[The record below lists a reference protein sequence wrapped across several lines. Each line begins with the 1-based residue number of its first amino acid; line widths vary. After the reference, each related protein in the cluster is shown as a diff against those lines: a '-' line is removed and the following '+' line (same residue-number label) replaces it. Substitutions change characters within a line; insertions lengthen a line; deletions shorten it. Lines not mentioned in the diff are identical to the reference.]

1 MEIVLLIARL
11 SLAFIFVL
19 AGATKAADLAG
30 TRKAAVS
37 FGIPEKLAVPVG
49 ACLPFVE
56 MLVALALLPTN
67 TAWLGAVGALAL
79 LSVFAAAI
87 AVNLAKGEAPDCNC
101 FGQLHSKPVSWSV
114 FARNLVLA
122 AIAGLIVTQGKT
134 APGLSAFNWLGD
146 MKAGEVASLALS
158 TVAVGLL
165 AAAVVYLR
173 RIISQQVAL
182 GSMIDAMKKVIDED
196 YAEPPVER
204 QDAAL
209 PLEAL
214 PVGALAPSFS
224 LASISGDLV
233 TLDDLLAYRKPV
245 LLLFVSPNCSPCKTV
260 LEAVGGWEHDYRKQ
274 LTIAL
279 LTKGDLKENQ
289 ARMLEYGAGHLL
301 LPGAS
306 GVAAEYE
313 AKWTP
318 AGVIVGRNGSIASEM
333 TYGDEAIQRLVTRAV
348 KTSDTKVAVLSGV
361 NGNGHKPEPQIN
373 IETRQLLVNLAKP
386 ESLVNLGRPA
396 PRFSLPDLEGNAV
409 SSKELLGSDTLL
421 LFWDPKCPF
430 CQAISNDIRR
440 WEENPPKGA
449 PRLVFVSS
457 GDAEDVKAESC
468 RFKSQFLY
476 DPEFDIPL
484 LFGSN
489 RTPSAILIDKKGR
502 IASAPELGRTNILAL
517 AGVRKSTVGA
527 ATSA

>member
-11 SLAFIFVL
+11 TLAFVFGL
-19 AGATKAADLAG
+19 AGATKATDLAAA
-30 TRKAAVS
+30 RKASIS

-49 ACLPFVE
+49 TCLPFVE
-56 MLVALALLPTN
+56 MLIALALLPTN
-67 TAWLGAVGALAL
+67 TAWLGAVCGLGL
-79 LSVFAAAI
+79 LLVFAAAI
-87 AVNLAKGEAPDCNC
+87 AINLARGQAPDCNC
-101 FGQLHSKPVSWSV
+101 FGQLHSRPVSWSV

-122 AIAGLIVTQGKT
+122 ALATLLVAQGRT
-134 APGLSAFNWLGD
+134 GTGLSAFDWLRD
-146 MKAGEVASLALS
+146 MKAGEIASLALNII
-158 TVAVGLL
+158 AVSLL
-165 AAAVVYLR
+165 AAAAVYFR
-173 RIISQQVAL
+173 RIISQQTTLVAK
-182 GSMIDAMKKVIDED
+182 IEAMKKVIDED

-214 PVGALAPSFS
+214 PVGALAPRFS
-224 LASISGDLV
+224 LASVSGGLV
-233 TLDDLLAYRKPV
+233 TLEDLLSYRKMV
-245 LLLFVSPNCSPCKTV
+245 LLLFVSPNCSPCKAI

-289 ARMLEYGAGHLL
+289 ARMSEYGASHLL
-301 LPGAS
+301 LQGES

-318 AGVIVGRNGSIASEM
+318 AGVIVDRNGRIASEL
-333 TYGDEAIQRLVTRAV
+333 TYGEEAIERLVTLAV
-348 KTSDTKVAVLSGV
+348 RTSDANVAVLSGV
-361 NGNGHKPEPQIN
+361 NGNGHKPEPEIN
-373 IETRQLLVNLAKP
+373 IEAPQLLVNLAKP
-386 ESLVNLGRPA
+386 DSLVNLGKPA
-396 PRFSLPDLEGNAV
+396 PRFSIPDLEGNAV

-457 GDAEDVKAESC
+457 GDAEDVRAESM

-476 DPEFDIPL
+476 DSEFDTGP
-484 LFGSN
+484 LFGTN
-489 RTPSAILIDKKGR
+489 LTPSAVLIDKTGR
-502 IASAPELGRTNILAL
+502 IASAPEKGRANILAL
-517 AGVRKSTVGA
+517 TGVRKSAVPAGVNI
-527 ATSA
+527 